1 MDSRGSRLT
10 KQSPPLGP
18 RVPAPASAPAEVDG
32 WNDERFD
39 GEGDRARA
47 MRDGDDDDA
56 MREDED
62 DDDAMREDDGEV
74 RARETTTRR
83 ATRRERG
90 CGGRKFGVSR
100 EWVTRAG
107 EGGGVEERCE
117 RVGMGGG
124 GEMRSVAYPSFVAI
138 GARCAFAGGDG
149 GGRARR
155 GERERE
161 RETDRRRRMS
171 VFRDA
176 CRAKAVSMPKGVDV
190 SATGASLKDWTPS
203 SWRQRK
209 ALQQPM
215 YEDEAELAEALA
227 TIQTGLRWFS
237 RGNREICKKSSRM
250 RLPVMRSCCSVV
262 IARRASR
269 SSRRITCGTR
279 IASCCKCPSC

>member
-1 MDSRGSRLT
+1 MDSRGSPLT

-124 GEMRSVAYPSFVAI
+124 GEMRSVRSSRSGRGVRALVETEVD
-138 GARCAFAGGDG
+138 ARG
-149 GGRARR
+149 GGTAKRA
-155 GERERE
+155 RERE
-161 RETDRRRRMS
+161 RD
-171 VFRDA
+171 
-176 CRAKAVSMPKGVDV
+176 
-190 SATGASLKDWTPS
+190 
-203 SWRQRK
+203 
-209 ALQQPM
+209 
-215 YEDEAELAEALA
+215 
-227 TIQTGLRWFS
+227 
-237 RGNREICKKSSRM
+237 
-250 RLPVMRSCCSVV
+250 
-262 IARRASR
+262 
-269 SSRRITCGTR
+269 
-279 IASCCKCPSC
+279 